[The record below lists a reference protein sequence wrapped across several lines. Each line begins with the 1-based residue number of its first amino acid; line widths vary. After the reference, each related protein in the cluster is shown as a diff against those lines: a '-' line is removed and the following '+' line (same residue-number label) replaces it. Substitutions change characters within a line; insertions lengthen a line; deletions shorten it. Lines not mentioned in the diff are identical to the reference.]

1 MRRNA
6 LLAFVAASALVVG
19 LAACGSVSA
28 APAGAGQGASIAVS
42 LKVVPTIRSV
52 TITPA
57 KAKFGGCTGGNPNLN
72 TASTPGQLGYPNG
85 HCWLGKPKVSFP
97 ITITNTGIASY
108 MYVHGANAVPAD
120 SGTEWSLCN
129 PGSKP
134 TVACTSNN
142 GMSPGQNQ
150 YVVQNFAP
158 NRELNPA
165 GLTNALACDP
175 EFGLTGGCWS
185 TYGQSQREGLLL
197 TGPAEI
203 DDTSTSWTVT
213 ITWTPVPK

>member
-6 LLAFVAASALVVG
+6 LLALLAAGALVG

-28 APAGAGQGASIAVS
+28 PPAGSGKGASIAVS

-52 TITPA
+52 TISPA
-57 KAKFGGCTGGNPNLN
+57 KAKFGDCHGGYAYLN
-72 TASTPGQLGYPNG
+72 TASTPGALGYPNG
-85 HCWLGKPKVSFP
+85 HCWLGSPKTSFP

-108 MYVHGANAVPAD
+108 MYVNGANAVPSD

-134 TVACTSNN
+134 AVTCTSNN
-142 GMSPGQNQ
+142 GLSPGKNQ
-150 YVVQNFAP
+150 YVVQNFSP
-158 NRELNPA
+158 NRKLNAA
-165 GLTNALACDP
+165 GLTNTVACDP
-175 EFGLTGGCWS
+175 EFGLTSGCWS

-213 ITWTPVPK
+213 ITWTPVP

>member
-1 MRRNA
+1 MRRTA
-6 LLAFVAASALVVG
+6 LLAFLAAGALVG

-28 APAGAGQGASIAVS
+28 APAGAGKGTSIAVS

-57 KAKFGGCTGGNPNLN
+57 KAEFGDCVGGNAGLN
-72 TASTPGQLGYPNG
+72 TASTSGALGYPNG
-85 HCWLGKPKVSFP
+85 HCWLGRPKTAFP

-108 MYVHGANAVPAD
+108 MYVNGANAVPSD

-129 PGSKP
+129 PGAQHA
-134 TVACTSNN
+134 VACTSNS
-142 GMSPGQNQ
+142 GLSPGKNQ
-150 YVVQNFAP
+150 YVVQNFSP
-158 NRELNPA
+158 NRKLNLG

-175 EFGLTGGCWS
+175 EFGLTSGCWS

-213 ITWTPVPK
+213 ITWTPVP

>member
-1 MRRNA
+1 MRRTA
-6 LLAFVAASALVVG
+6 LLAFLAAGALVG
-19 LAACGSVSA
+19 LTACGSASA
-28 APAGAGQGASIAVS
+28 PPAGAGQGTSIAVS

-57 KAKFGGCTGGNPNLN
+57 KAKFGDCGGGNASLN
-72 TASTPGQLGYPNG
+72 TASTSGELGYPNG
-85 HCWLGKPKVSFP
+85 HCWLGAPKTSFP

-108 MYVHGANAVPAD
+108 MYVNGANAVPSD

-134 TVACTSNN
+134 AVTCTSNN
-142 GMSPGQNQ
+142 GLSPGKNQ
-150 YVVQNFAP
+150 YVVQNFSP
-158 NRELNPA
+158 NRKLNAA
-165 GLTNALACDP
+165 GLTNTLACDP
-175 EFGLTGGCWS
+175 EFGLTSGCWS

-213 ITWTPVPK
+213 ITWTPVP

>member
-6 LLAFVAASALVVG
+6 LLALLAAGALVG
-19 LAACGSVSA
+19 LAGCGSAS
-28 APAGAGQGASIAVS
+28 PPPTGAGKGTSIAVS

-52 TITPA
+52 TISPA
-57 KAKFGGCTGGNPNLN
+57 KAKFGDCHGGYAYLN
-72 TASTPGQLGYPNG
+72 TASTSGALGYPNG
-85 HCWLGKPKVSFP
+85 HCWLGSPKASFP

-108 MYVHGANAVPAD
+108 MYVNGANAVPSD

-129 PGSKP
+129 PASKP
-134 TVACTSNN
+134 TVTCTSNN
-142 GMSPGQNQ
+142 GMSPGKNQ

-158 NRELNPA
+158 NRKLNAA

-175 EFGLTGGCWS
+175 EFGLTSGCWS

-213 ITWTPVPK
+213 ITWTPVP

>member
-6 LLAFVAASALVVG
+6 LLALLAAGALVG
-19 LAACGSVSA
+19 LAGCGSAS
-28 APAGAGQGASIAVS
+28 PPPTGAGKGTSIAVS

-52 TITPA
+52 TISPA
-57 KAKFGGCTGGNPNLN
+57 KAKFGDCHGGYAYLN
-72 TASTPGQLGYPNG
+72 TASTSGALGYPNG
-85 HCWLGKPKVSFP
+85 HCWLGAPKASFP

-108 MYVHGANAVPAD
+108 MYVNGANAVPSD

-134 TVACTSNN
+134 TVTCTSNN
-142 GMSPGQNQ
+142 GLSPGKNQ

-158 NRELNPA
+158 NRKLNAA

-175 EFGLTGGCWS
+175 EFGLTSGCWS

-197 TGPAEI
+197 TGTAEI

-213 ITWTPVPK
+213 ITWTPVP